1 MPSIAGV
8 DYRVDYCH
16 LEVGISCQVY
26 QVLIIGL
33 TIDSWNIMLIIGLTI
48 VSWNIMSGMPG
59 VDYRVD
65 Y

>member
-33 TIDSWNIMLIIGLTI
+33 TIDSWNIM
-48 VSWNIMSGMPG
+48 SGIAG